1 MAFSPG
7 GKREPETIA
16 ASVSS
21 TWCLPFSATSF
32 GKALLSAPAIYVLT
46 RVINGDTSVTNFFI
60 ASIFFRISATVL
72 CVRRDALGGDDLG
85 FDRVSQHARKYA
97 DVLYL
102 FQ

>member
-32 GKALLSAPAIYVLT
+32 GKVLLSAAEIYVLT
-46 RVINGDTSVTNFFI
+46 AVISGDTAVTDFFS
-60 ASIFFRISATVL
+60 ASTIFRISATVL
-72 CVRRDALGGDDLG
+72 CVRRDALGSDVLG
-85 FDRVSQHARKYA
+85 FDRVGQHARQYA
-97 DVLYL
+97 DVL
-102 FQ
+102 